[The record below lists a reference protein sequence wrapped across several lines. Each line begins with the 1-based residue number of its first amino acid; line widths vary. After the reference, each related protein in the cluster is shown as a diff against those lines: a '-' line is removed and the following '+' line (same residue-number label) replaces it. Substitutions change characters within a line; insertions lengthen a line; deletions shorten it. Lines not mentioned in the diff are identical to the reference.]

1 MEAMR
6 KIKNLKEALE
16 IFEDAAIKQAD
27 AITQKGSSKIA
38 NRNYDKILSVAQYLR
53 ENKLLPELSVFYTH
67 PNLSVRS
74 WAAAYLLPV
83 YEEESIKILEEIAKF
98 EGFGALDADILI
110 KEWKKG
116 KLRDF
121 YTL

>member
-16 IFEDAAIKQAD
+16 IFEDAAIKHSD

-38 NRNYDKILSVAQYLR
+38 NRNYDKISAVAMYLR

-67 PNLSVRS
+67 SNLSVCL

-83 YEEESIKILEEIAKF
+83 YEEESIKILEEIAKL
-98 EGFGALDADILI
+98 EGLEAFNAEILI
-110 KEWKKG
+110 KEWRKG
-116 KLRDF
+116 NLHDF

>member
-16 IFEDAAIKQAD
+16 IFEDAAIKQSD

-38 NRNYDKILSVAQYLR
+38 NRNYDKILAVAQYLR

-83 YEEESIKILEEIAKF
+83 YEEKSIKILEEIAKI
-98 EGFGALDADILI
+98 EGFGALDAEILI
-110 KEWKKG
+110 KEWRNG
-116 KLRDF
+116 NLHDF

>member
-1 MEAMR
+1 MR
-6 KIKNLKEALE
+6 KIKNLKDALE

-27 AITQKGSSKIA
+27 AIMQKGKIA

-53 ENKLLPELSVFYTH
+53 ENKLLPELSVFYMH

>member
-1 MEAMR
+1 MR

-27 AITQKGSSKIA
+27 AIMQKGSSKIA

-53 ENKLLPELSVFYTH
+53 ENKLLPELSVFYMH

>member
-6 KIKNLKEALE
+6 KIKKLERALE
-16 IFEDAAIKQAD
+16 IFEDAAIKHAD
-27 AITQKGSSKIA
+27 AITQKGSNKIA
-38 NRNYDKILSVAQYLR
+38 NRNYDKILAVAQYLR

-83 YEEESIKILEEIAKF
+83 YEEKSIKILEEIAKL
-98 EGFGALDADILI
+98 EGLEAFNAEILI
-110 KEWKKG
+110 KEWRKG
-116 KLRDF
+116 NLHDF